1 MVEILSLGRFHLHQN
16 RPDLRRW
23 VPAFLSSHKTL
34 FTVLWLAA
42 FASVFIWQRNA
53 VVGGFSFLRWGVA
66 SRPIPRLRPA
76 AFNLTDFG
84 GVGDGVTLNTEAFQ
98 RAVYAISKLGKKGG
112 GQLNVPPG
120 RWLTAPFNLT
130 SHMTLFLADDA
141 EILAIENEKFWPLMP
156 PLPSYG
162 YGREHP
168 GPRFG
173 SFIHGQNLKDV
184 VITGHNGTINGQG
197 QAWWKKYRQKLL
209 NNTRGPLV
217 QIMWSSDILIS
228 NITLRDSPFWTL
240 HPYDCKNVTIR
251 NVTILAPIFEAPN
264 TDGIDPDSCED
275 MVIEDCYISVGDDAI
290 AIKSG
295 WDQYGIAYGR
305 PSMNILIRNLVVQS
319 MVSAGVS
326 IGSEMS
332 GGVSNVTVENL
343 LVWSSRRAV
352 RIKTAP
358 GRGGYVQNI
367 NYRNLT
373 FDNVR
378 VGIVIKTDY
387 NEHPDEGYDPKAL
400 PILKDIS
407 FIGVHGQGVRV
418 PVRIHGSEEILVRNI
433 TFQDM
438 SVGLTYKKKHI
449 FQCAF
454 VQGRVIGT
462 IFPAPCENLD
472 LYDEQ
477 KRLVKRSMSQNV
489 TDIDYDF

>member
-1 MVEILSLGRFHLHQN
+1 M
-16 RPDLRRW
+16 P
-23 VPAFLSSHKTL
+23 
-34 FTVLWLAA
+34 VLW
-42 FASVFIWQRNA
+42 N
-53 VVGGFSFLRWGVA
+53 
-66 SRPIPRLRPA
+66 
-76 AFNLTDFG
+76 
-84 GVGDGVTLNTEAFQ
+84 
-98 RAVYAISKLGKKGG
+98 
-112 GQLNVPPG
+112 
-120 RWLTAPFNLT
+120 
-130 SHMTLFLADDA
+130 
-141 EILAIENEKFWPLMP
+141 
-156 PLPSYG
+156 
-162 YGREHP
+162 
-168 GPRFG
+168 
-173 SFIHGQNLKDV
+173 
-184 VITGHNGTINGQG
+184 
-197 QAWWKKYRQKLL
+197 
-209 NNTRGPLV
+209 
-217 QIMWSSDILIS
+217 
-228 NITLRDSPFWTL
+228 
-240 HPYDCKNVTIR
+240 
-251 NVTILAPIFEAPN
+251 
-264 TDGIDPDSCED
+264 
-275 MVIEDCYISVGDDAI
+275 
-290 AIKSG
+290 
-295 WDQYGIAYGR
+295 
-305 PSMNILIRNLVVQS
+305 
-319 MVSAGVS
+319 SAGVS

-454 VQGRVIGT
+454 IQGRVIGT

-477 KRLVKRSMSQNV
+477 KRLLKRSMSQNV